1 MMLIKESANF
11 YILYNDEGFCLG
23 NGSREALFRIFKKW
37 GKKAGGNRVKLLRL
51 MENFRV
57 CTSFKKHTEYV
68 RKVWKDSTYDV
79 VEFLEEL
86 INSVTGIE
94 YKKARKMPRVFAKKE
109 VEEEV
114 SAPAKIIRIKRKV
127 KR

>member
-1 MMLIKESANF
+1 MMLIKKSANF
-11 YILYNDEGFCLG
+11 YILYNDAGFCLG
-23 NGSREALFRIFKKW
+23 NGTREALFRIFKKW
-37 GKKAGGNRVKLLRL
+37 GKRAGGNRIKLLRL
-51 MENFRV
+51 MENFKV
-57 CTSFKKHTEYV
+57 CTRFEKYTEYV

-86 INSVTGIE
+86 INSVTGVE
-94 YKKARKMPRVFAKKE
+94 YKKARKMPKVLAKKE

-114 SAPAKIIRIKRKV
+114 NEPVKIIRIKRRV